1 MISTRSFC
9 QTPTQLWGN
18 LIRQFCTAKRRRTC
32 RPFFKKRREGR
43 ERPRSW
49 VVVGGEDGRKKNR
62 LGEVSISCGIGH
74 SHMPKLMSLQSTV
87 RPWLAASASSSSKSL
102 ARNPL
107 KRSIRCVQTTS
118 TAPLETPRDWVD
130 FQMRRADTGTLIDM
144 FNRYGSTQNAQN
156 TFKPRH
162 TLHKPAAQAT
172 TSALLASGAHFG
184 HAATRMNPNF
194 VPYAYGTRSG
204 ITIIDL
210 DQTLPMLRRAA
221 NLVRA
226 VAYAGGQIIFI
237 GTRPDLRPVVQKA
250 AERLGPQGF
259 HVGDRWLPGTL
270 TNKIP
275 LFGLDVVKNTKVVP
289 DLVVLLNPLA
299 NMNAIREC
307 AIEHV
312 PTIGIVDSNVDPRIV
327 MYPIPA
333 NDESTRTAE
342 LIAGVLSIA
351 GREGAALVE
360 TEKKRRAEKAER
372 DTHRRNAYNN

>member
-1 MISTRSFC
+1 
-9 QTPTQLWGN
+9 
-18 LIRQFCTAKRRRTC
+18 
-32 RPFFKKRREGR
+32 
-43 ERPRSW
+43 
-49 VVVGGEDGRKKNR
+49 
-62 LGEVSISCGIGH
+62 
-74 SHMPKLMSLQSTV
+74 MSLQSTV
-87 RPWLAASASSSSKSL
+87 RPWLAASASPSSKSL
-102 ARNPL
+102 RRNPF
-107 KRSIRCVQTTS
+107 KRSVRCVQTAAEEP
-118 TAPLETPRDWVD
+118 APAASNEPLRTPRNWLD
-130 FQMRRADTGTLIDM
+130 FQTRRADVGTLIDT

-172 TSALLASGAHFG
+172 ISALLASGAHFG
-184 HAATRMNPNF
+184 HASSRMNPNF
-194 VPYAYGTRSG
+194 IPYAYGTRSG

-226 VAYAGGQIIFI
+226 VAHAEGQIIFI

-275 LFGLDVVKNTKVVP
+275 LFGLDVVKTTKVVP
-289 DLVVLLNPLA
+289 DLVILLNPLA

-327 MYPIPA
+327 MYPIAA

-351 GREGAALVE
+351 GREGAALAAA
-360 TEKKRRAEKAER
+360 EKQRRSEKAER
-372 DTHRRNAYNN
+372 GPHRRNYYN